1 MRVESVGEF
10 EQNFQSV
17 EDFAWTVGCGIVS
30 INRWQLGSGFF
41 VALF

>member
-1 MRVESVGEF
+1 MWVERVGEF

-17 EDFAWTVGCGIVS
+17 ESFALAEVAELYLK
-30 INRWQLGSGFF
+30 NRWQLGSGFF